1 MQPAQTVV
9 VVQSAPAAAPEPEHN
24 CCGCIEVKC
33 GLTTLMVFEVF
44 YLIGFVVIVV
54 MAMTAASLVKGAA
67 AVGDGMN
74 KAAASGTLKINGRS
88 GSVDTNSAV
97 YKNSEKSVD
106 EVDTV
111 GNYIMYVTIALIVAE
126 IPRMYYLC
134 KLCGFCCCG
143 GKVRDTVADR
153 KGIVMAIKAL
163 VVNLILS
170 ALLIIIIVA
179 ATGGSFSGPIVQILV
194 QFIIYALFACWWI
207 MDLNKWVASKENQA

>member
-33 GLTTLMVFEVF
+33 GLTTLMIFEVF
-44 YLIGFVVIVV
+44 YLIGFVIIVV
-54 MAMTAASLVKGAA
+54 IAMMAAAAVKGIA

-74 KAAASGTLKINGRS
+74 KAAASGNLRINGRS
-88 GSVDTNSAV
+88 SSVDTNSAV

-106 EVDTV
+106 EVDTA

>member
-33 GLTTLMVFEVF
+33 GLTTLMVFEVL

-54 MAMTAASLVKGAA
+54 MAMTAAALVKGAA

>member
-44 YLIGFVVIVV
+44 YLIGFVIIVV
-54 MAMTAASLVKGAA
+54 IAMMAAAAVKGIA

-74 KAAASGTLKINGRS
+74 KAAASGNLRINGRS
-88 GSVDTNSAV
+88 SSVDTNSAV

-106 EVDTV
+106 EVDTA

>member
-54 MAMTAASLVKGAA
+54 MAMTAAALVKGAA

-106 EVDTV
+106 EVDTA

>member
-106 EVDTV
+106 EVDTA

>member
-1 MQPAQTVV
+1 M
-9 VVQSAPAAAPEPEHN
+9 
-24 CCGCIEVKC
+24 
-33 GLTTLMVFEVF
+33 F
-44 YLIGFVVIVV
+44 
-54 MAMTAASLVKGAA
+54 
-67 AVGDGMN
+67 
-74 KAAASGTLKINGRS
+74 
-88 GSVDTNSAV
+88 
-97 YKNSEKSVD
+97 
-106 EVDTV
+106 
-111 GNYIMYVTIALIVAE
+111 VTIALIVAE

>member
-54 MAMTAASLVKGAA
+54 MAMMAAALVKGAA